1 MLILDVVGPAT
12 LQGCA
17 DKLNTVYQQ
26 GVCLH
31 RCLNLCNFV
40 IMTKCSIEVPLFYI
54 YQRIVCRVLEIFF
67 PMSVIWTFYPN
78 IFNKNMKK
86 LHVYLNFI
94 IINYFQLTLSKQAF
108 NFSHFY
114 RNWSNFSLLNQVYRM
129 RSDLFSDYTEGFHLI
144 SVAFVRNL
152 VIFSQ
157 VTLYISTGHLD

>member
-17 DKLNTVYQQ
+17 DKLNTVCQQ

-54 YQRIVCRVLEIFF
+54 YQRLVCRVLEIFF

-86 LHVYLNFI
+86 TTCLFEFYYHKLFSTYIVKTSLLISLIFTVIGLISPNLTWFIVCIWISSVITRRVFI
-94 IINYFQLTLSKQAF
+94 IFLYSCFCTK
-108 NFSHFY
+108 FSY
-114 RNWSNFSLLNQVYRM
+114 RYIL
-129 RSDLFSDYTEGFHLI
+129 RSY
-144 SVAFVRNL
+144 SVH
-152 VIFSQ
+152 I
-157 VTLYISTGHLD
+157 